1 MCLRF
6 TIKQLRIL
14 YSHTYDQLAARA
26 RAERQRAARARVGH
40 PAGAAGAAAAAAAFP
55 GARRTADPARAP
67 RQVRVLDAPHVCAAC
82 PALAL
87 AQGGALRAFPVRLGS
102 LTAPACWP
110 SAAGS
115 RTACHPSFHTCP
127 SSHTVG
133 SGPNTGRKVRGVPGV
148 PPVAKEAPF
157 SSARHGSRSGPT
169 DRARAARSR
178 AAPRP
183 ASANAARA
191 PPPCSPWPRRAAA
204 ASQPRRRRPC
214 SFSD

>member
-1 MCLRF
+1 M
-6 TIKQLRIL
+6 
-14 YSHTYDQLAARA
+14 
-26 RAERQRAARARVGH
+26 
-40 PAGAAGAAAAAAAFP
+40 P
-55 GARRTADPARAP
+55 GACTCPGGRPP
-67 RQVRVLDAPHVCAAC
+67 CIPSGIGLPH
-82 PALAL
+82 
-87 AQGGALRAFPVRLGS
+87 GA
-102 LTAPACWP
+102 ACWP
-110 SAAGS
+110 AAAGS

-157 SSARHGSRSGPT
+157 SSARHDSRSGPT

-204 ASQPRRRRPC
+204 ASQPRRRRSC
-214 SFSD
+214 SSSELAVAASICSADSAELHAAAFLSQLFRRQGISGISGSINEWQSLNLRVGPLNQADVFF

>member
-1 MCLRF
+1 M
-6 TIKQLRIL
+6 
-14 YSHTYDQLAARA
+14 
-26 RAERQRAARARVGH
+26 
-40 PAGAAGAAAAAAAFP
+40 P
-55 GARRTADPARAP
+55 GACTCPGGRPP
-67 RQVRVLDAPHVCAAC
+67 CIPSGIGLPH
-82 PALAL
+82 
-87 AQGGALRAFPVRLGS
+87 GA
-102 LTAPACWP
+102 ACWP
-110 SAAGS
+110 AAAGS

-157 SSARHGSRSGPT
+157 SSARHDSRSGPT

-204 ASQPRRRRPC
+204 ASQPRRRRPLLVLRLTQLFRRQKFREFRGVNQMNGSALNLRVGPLTQPYV
-214 SFSD
+214 SF